1 MFTVQIENPSIEQY
15 VKSIG
20 KEEVEKLFLS
30 FLEIKS
36 KLNQLPNQQEDGDTE
51 NFKKAQEFG
60 ISLELHRKIL
70 ALKSTHEKEVQEMRK
85 LREEIHGQLKEK
97 YPNISTSDL
106 RDEYFQSKGYL

>member
-15 VKSIG
+15 IKSIG

-36 KLNQLPNQQEDGDTE
+36 KLNQLPIQQREEDEE

-60 ISLELHRKIL
+60 ISPELHRKIL
-70 ALKSTHEKEVQEMRK
+70 ALKSTHTKEAQKMSQLRK
-85 LREEIHGQLKEK
+85 EISNRLKEK
-97 YPNISTSDL
+97 YANTSIDEL
-106 RDEYFQSKGYL
+106 RDEYFKSKGYL